1 MKTFKITKED
11 IVGVAERISQTL
23 TEKEIDWVLLCY
35 GDAQRE
41 DPSGTW
47 DLVVEDL
54 VYQAINL
61 RKKDPDAFDNPRFGE
76 DSSTDDTWFD
86 RENDSMTKDEAI
98 EAMKA
103 GKRVTH
109 KYFSP
114 EEWITMEDGMIV
126 TEDGYRFS
134 PESFWRFRTKPY
146 FDNDWKLFKE

>member
-23 TEKEIDWVLLCY
+23 TEKEIDWILLCY
-35 GDAQRE
+35 EDAQRQ

-54 VYQAINL
+54 IYQIPRIKNN
-61 RKKDPDAFDNPRFGE
+61 DDFHNPKFGE

-86 RENDSMTKDEAI
+86 CENDSMTKAEAI
-98 EAMKA
+98 EAMEA

-109 KYFSP
+109 TYFTP
-114 EEWITMEDGMIV
+114 EEWISMEDGKIV
-126 TEDGYRFS
+126 TEDGYKFDPDEFWMHRFD
-134 PESFWRFRTKPY
+134 PIFNENWII
-146 FDNDWKLFKE
+146 FKE